1 MKSQQTTR
9 RLVTSAMLIAVAS
22 VLALVSEFIPFL
34 QLRFGGTLTLASM
47 LPIILISYMY
57 GLKWGL
63 GSAAVYAV
71 IQIFMGFKTVAALF
85 TPDSDSYMALW
96 MAIWMAICVV
106 LLDYFLA
113 YTSLGLG
120 GIFARKKGGCL
131 RLVLGGVVAQVIC
144 YAFHVLSGFLFY
156 GAWADWFFTESAAKD
171 LAISGWIMEHLSGRG
186 LALLYSLIYNA
197 LYMLPEIVLTAAVA
211 ALIYRIPAVSKNFER
226 R

>member
-71 IQIFMGFKTVAALF
+71 IRIFMGFKTVAALF

-96 MAIWMAICVV
+96 MAICVV

-120 GIFARKKGGCL
+120 GILARKKGGCL

>member
-96 MAIWMAICVV
+96 MAICVV

-156 GAWADWFFTESAAKD
+156 GAWADWFFTESAAKSEKNRFGATVRRSP
-171 LAISGWIMEHLSGRG
+171 LPQSAQTVQCSSIRTPSACR
-186 LALLYSLIYNA
+186 SLRKSSA
-197 LYMLPEIVLTAAVA
+197 
-211 ALIYRIPAVSKNFER
+211 
-226 R
+226 

>member
-85 TPDSDSYMALW
+85 TPDSDSYMAL
-96 MAIWMAICVV
+96 WMAICVV

-211 ALIYRIPAVSKNFER
+211 AVIYRIPAVSKNFER

>member
-85 TPDSDSYMALW
+85 TPDSDSYMAL
-96 MAIWMAICVV
+96 WMAICVV

-197 LYMLPEIVLTAAVA
+197 LYMLPEIVLTAVVA

>member
-1 MKSQQTTR
+1 MKSQQTTH

-85 TPDSDSYMALW
+85 TPDSDSYMAL
-96 MAIWMAICVV
+96 WMAICVV

>member
-96 MAIWMAICVV
+96 MAICVV

-120 GIFARKKGGCL
+120 GIFARKKGGFL

>member
-85 TPDSDSYMALW
+85 TPDSDSYMAL
-96 MAIWMAICVV
+96 WMAICVV

-197 LYMLPEIVLTAAVA
+197 LYMLPEIVLTSAVA

>member
-85 TPDSDSYMALW
+85 TPDSDSYMAL
-96 MAIWMAICVV
+96 WMAICVV

-197 LYMLPEIVLTAAVA
+197 LYMLTEIVLTAAVA

>member
-1 MKSQQTTR
+1 MKSEQTTR

-85 TPDSDSYMALW
+85 TPDSDSYMAL
-96 MAIWMAICVV
+96 WMAICVV

>member
-96 MAIWMAICVV
+96 MAICVV

-144 YAFHVLSGFLFY
+144 YAVHVLSGFLFY

>member
-96 MAIWMAICVV
+96 MAICVV

-120 GIFARKKGGCL
+120 GIFARKKGGCM

>member
-96 MAIWMAICVV
+96 MAICVV

-131 RLVLGGVVAQVIC
+131 RLVLGCVVAQVIC

>member
-96 MAIWMAICVV
+96 MAICVV

-120 GIFARKKGGCL
+120 GICARKKGGCL

>member
-96 MAIWMAICVV
+96 MAICVV

-171 LAISGWIMEHLSGRG
+171 LAISGWIMEHLSGRS

>member
-96 MAIWMAICVV
+96 MAICVV

-120 GIFARKKGGCL
+120 GIFARKKSGCL

-186 LALLYSLIYNA
+186 LALLYSLVYNA
-197 LYMLPEIVLTAAVA
+197 LYMLPEIILTAAVA

>member
-96 MAIWMAICVV
+96 MAICVV

-144 YAFHVLSGFLFY
+144 SAFHVLSGFLFY

>member
-96 MAIWMAICVV
+96 MAICVV

-186 LALLYSLIYNA
+186 LALLYSLVYNA
-197 LYMLPEIVLTAAVA
+197 LYMLPEIILTAAVA

>member
-34 QLRFGGTLTLASM
+34 HLRFGGTLTLASM

-85 TPDSDSYMALW
+85 TPDSDSYMAL
-96 MAIWMAICVV
+96 WMAICVV

>member
-96 MAIWMAICVV
+96 MAICVV

-156 GAWADWFFTESAAKD
+156 DAWADWFFTESAAKD

>member
-22 VLALVSEFIPFL
+22 VLALASEFIPFL

-85 TPDSDSYMALW
+85 TPDSDSYMAL
-96 MAIWMAICVV
+96 WMAICVV

>member
-96 MAIWMAICVV
+96 MAICVV

-156 GAWADWFFTESAAKD
+156 GAWADWFFTDSAAKD

-186 LALLYSLIYNA
+186 LALLYSLVYNA
-197 LYMLPEIVLTAAVA
+197 LYMLPEIILTAAVA

>member
-34 QLRFGGTLTLASM
+34 QLRFGGTLTLASI

-85 TPDSDSYMALW
+85 TPDSDSYMAL
-96 MAIWMAICVV
+96 WMAICVV

>member
-85 TPDSDSYMALW
+85 TPDSDSYMAL
-96 MAIWMAICVV
+96 WMAICVV

-211 ALIYRIPAVSKNFER
+211 ALIYRIPAVSKNLER

>member
-1 MKSQQTTR
+1 MKSQQTIR

-85 TPDSDSYMALW
+85 TPDSDSYMAL
-96 MAIWMAICVV
+96 WMAICVV

>member
-85 TPDSDSYMALW
+85 TPDSDSYMVL
-96 MAIWMAICVV
+96 WMAICVV

>member
-96 MAIWMAICVV
+96 MAICVV

-186 LALLYSLIYNA
+186 LALLYSLVYNA

>member
-96 MAIWMAICVV
+96 MAICVV

-120 GIFARKKGGCL
+120 GIFACKKGGCL

>member
-1 MKSQQTTR
+1 MKSQQTIR

-96 MAIWMAICVV
+96 MAICVV

-131 RLVLGGVVAQVIC
+131 RLVLAGVVAQVIC

>member
-96 MAIWMAICVV
+96 MAICVV

-171 LAISGWIMEHLSGRG
+171 LAISDWIMEHLSGRG

>member
-1 MKSQQTTR
+1 
-9 RLVTSAMLIAVAS
+9 
-22 VLALVSEFIPFL
+22 
-34 QLRFGGTLTLASM
+34 M

-85 TPDSDSYMALW
+85 TPDSDSYMAL
-96 MAIWMAICVV
+96 WMAICVV

>member
-63 GSAAVYAV
+63 GSAAVYAA

-85 TPDSDSYMALW
+85 TPDSDSYMAL
-96 MAIWMAICVV
+96 WMAICVV

>member
-1 MKSQQTTR
+1 M
-9 RLVTSAMLIAVAS
+9 
-22 VLALVSEFIPFL
+22 LALVSEFFPFL

-85 TPDSDSYMALW
+85 TPDSDSYMAL
-96 MAIWMAICVV
+96 WMAICVV

>member
-85 TPDSDSYMALW
+85 TPDSDSYMAL
-96 MAIWMAICVV
+96 WMAICVV

-211 ALIYRIPAVSKNFER
+211 VLIYRIPAVSKNFER

>member
-96 MAIWMAICVV
+96 MAICVV

-120 GIFARKKGGCL
+120 GIFACKKGGCL

-186 LALLYSLIYNA
+186 LALLYSLVYNA

>member
-96 MAIWMAICVV
+96 MAICVV

-120 GIFARKKGGCL
+120 GIFARKKGGYL

>member
-1 MKSQQTTR
+1 MKSQQITR

-85 TPDSDSYMALW
+85 TPDSDSYMAL
-96 MAIWMAICVV
+96 WMAICVV